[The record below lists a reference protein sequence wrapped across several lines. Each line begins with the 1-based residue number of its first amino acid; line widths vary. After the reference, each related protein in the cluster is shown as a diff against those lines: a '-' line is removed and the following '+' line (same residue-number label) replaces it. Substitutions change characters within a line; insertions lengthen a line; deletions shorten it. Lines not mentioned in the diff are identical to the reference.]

1 MERFLED
8 NGLFKRLYVLD
19 SKGQIKIS
27 AQLEEILLHAH
38 GLRFTNLNVSQ
49 KVIENDL
56 NLFMNWREDN
66 NLNFNVTNIHLIGKI
81 IASNINYLI
90 KS

>member
-27 AQLEEILLHAH
+27 DLLEEILLHAH
-38 GLRFTNLNVSQ
+38 GLRFTNLNV
-49 KVIENDL
+49 
-56 NLFMNWREDN
+56 R
-66 NLNFNVTNIHLIGKI
+66 
-81 IASNINYLI
+81 
-90 KS
+90 

>member
-1 MERFLED
+1 M
-8 NGLFKRLYVLD
+8 
-19 SKGQIKIS
+19 
-27 AQLEEILLHAH
+27 
-38 GLRFTNLNVSQ
+38 SQ